1 MVSYLCG
8 GYRVSERRACTV
20 VLLPRA
26 THRYQSIRDPLT
38 ALRMR
43 LRELA
48 KARIRY
54 GYRKLRVLLIRDGW
68 QVGKKL
74 VYRLYRE
81 EKLRLQRRPK
91 ARRMVSEH
99 SRQKPRAERPNQVWG
114 LDFVADQLSDG
125 PAVSGVDGGGCVH
138 TGMLGH

>member
-1 MVSYLCG
+1 VVTYLCG

-26 THRYQSIRDPLT
+26 THRYQSMRDPLT

-48 KARIRY
+48 HARIRY
-54 GYRKLRVLLIRDGW
+54 GYRTLRVRLIREGW

-74 VYRLYRE
+74 VYRL
-81 EKLRLQRRPK
+81 
-91 ARRMVSEH
+91 
-99 SRQKPRAERPNQVWG
+99 
-114 LDFVADQLSDG
+114 
-125 PAVSGVDGGGCVH
+125 
-138 TGMLGH
+138 

>member
-1 MVSYLCG
+1 VVTYLCG

-48 KARIRY
+48 QARIRY
-54 GYRKLRVLLIRDGW
+54 GYRKLRVLLIGLASG
-68 QVGKKL
+68 QEVGL
-74 VYRLYRE
+74 SSVPRGE
-81 EKLRLQRRPK
+81 AGIAK
-91 ARRMVSEH
+91 A
-99 SRQKPRAERPNQVWG
+99 AEGTANG
-114 LDFVADQLSDG
+114 LGAQ
-125 PAVSGVDGGGCVH
+125 PAEAAGGTAEPGGAWISWPINSV
-138 TGMLGH
+138 TAGGFGR